1 MKNYEDK
8 VKNKCSAL
16 LKLIRGIQ
24 EFYSSANPEQRR
36 FIETTVGAAIWY
48 LPKNNKVLF
57 TGKKGLDAIK
67 KNERSEDH
75 LFPRKIAATE
85 LLNFN
90 WNKESDPEKVLVE
103 LFLNKYGKFNYVSK
117 SENKKLIKYQKSEIF
132 KSPENAYSNAGIVLV
147 DSEKC

>member
-24 EFYSSANPEQRR
+24 EFYFSANPEQRR

-57 TGKKGLDAIK
+57 TGKISLDAIK
-67 KNERSEDH
+67 K
-75 LFPRKIAATE
+75 K
-85 LLNFN
+85 
-90 WNKESDPEKVLVE
+90 
-103 LFLNKYGKFNYVSK
+103 
-117 SENKKLIKYQKSEIF
+117 
-132 KSPENAYSNAGIVLV
+132 
-147 DSEKC
+147 

>member
-57 TGKKGLDAIK
+57 TGKISLDAIK

-85 LLNFN
+85 
-90 WNKESDPEKVLVE
+90 S
-103 LFLNKYGKFNYVSK
+103 VSYTHLRAH
-117 SENKKLIKYQKSEIF
+117 ET
-132 KSPENAYSNAGIVLV
+132 
-147 DSEKC
+147 